1 MRKERLLCP
10 SQKYDFKNKDR
21 NIDNMLQYMLRRST
35 QMFTYTGLPKTI
47 PKFILELYLQTNG
60 NVCFYKHNEELY
72 VFTGG
77 MGGEPNVYYMPT
89 IYTIVN
95 PYLNLT
101 KNLVID
107 KECVVVANDA
117 CYQGMLPTFKKYATG
132 IIENELSMNIASINS
147 RIISLISASDDRTEK
162 SAQIYLKHVEDGE
175 LGIISEQAFL
185 DGVKVQPYAKTTS
198 DTLSKLIEYN
208 QYLKASWFND
218 IGLNA
223 NYNMKREAINSNE
236 SQLNDDMLF
245 PTVDDML
252 ERRKEGIEKV
262 NEMYGTNI
270 TVEISSSWKYNVDEK
285 EQELD
290 DSVQTENKQKEVKID
305 ET

>member
-21 NIDNMLQYMLRRST
+21 NIDDMLRYMLRRST
-35 QMFTYTGLPKTI
+35 QMFKYTGLPKTI
-47 PKFILELYLQTNG
+47 PKYILELYLQTNG
-60 NVCFYKHNEELY
+60 NVCFYKYDGELY

-77 MGGEPNVYYMPT
+77 MGGELNEYYLPT
-89 IYTIVN
+89 IYTIAN
-95 PYLNLT
+95 PFLKLT
-101 KNLVID
+101 KNLIID
-107 KECVVVANDA
+107 KECVVVANDS
-117 CYQGMLPTFKKYATG
+117 CYQGMLPQFKKYATG
-132 IIENELSMNIASINS
+132 LVENELSMNIASINS
-147 RIISLISASDDRTEK
+147 RIISLISASDDRTLK
-162 SAQIYLKHVEDGE
+162 SAETYVKHIYDGDLSIVSED
-175 LGIISEQAFL
+175 AFL
-185 DGVKVQPYAKTTS
+185 DGVKVQPYAKATN

-236 SQLNDDMLF
+236 SQLNDDMLL

-252 ERRKEGIEKV
+252 EHRKDGIEKV

-270 TVEISSSWKYNVDEK
+270 SVELNSSWRYNVDEL
-285 EQELD
+285 EN
-290 DSVQTENKQKEVKID
+290 SVQTESKIEVNENEI
-305 ET
+305 E

>member
-10 SQKYDFKNKDR
+10 SQKYDFKNKDK
-21 NIDNMLQYMLRRST
+21 NIDEMLRYMLRRST
-35 QMFTYTGLPKTI
+35 QMFKYNGLPDSI
-47 PKFILELYLQTNG
+47 PKYILELYLQTNG
-60 NVCFYKHNEELY
+60 NVCFYKHNEKLY
-72 VFTGG
+72 VFTGD
-77 MGGEPNVYYMPT
+77 MGGELNEYYLPT
-89 IYTIVN
+89 IYTISN
-95 PYLNLT
+95 PFLNLT

-107 KECVVVANDA
+107 KDCVVIANDS
-117 CYQGMLPTFKKYATG
+117 CYQGMLPQFKKYATG
-132 IIENELSMNIASINS
+132 LVENELSMNIASINS
-147 RIISLISASDDRTEK
+147 RMISLLSASDDRTFK
-162 SAQIYLKHVEDGE
+162 SAESYIKHICDGDLSVVSED
-175 LGIISEQAFL
+175 AFL
-185 DGVKVQPYAKTTS
+185 NGVKVQPYAKATN

-252 ERRKEGIEKV
+252 ERRKDGIEKV
-262 NEMYGTNI
+262 NKMYGTNI
-270 TVEISSSWKYNVDEK
+270 TVELNSSWRYNVDEINN
-285 EQELD
+285 
-290 DSVQTENKQKEVKID
+290 SVQTETKTEVIDD

>member
-21 NIDNMLQYMLRRST
+21 NIDDMLRYMLRRST
-35 QMFTYTGLPKTI
+35 QMFKYNGLPKTI
-47 PKFILELYLQTNG
+47 PKYILELYLQTNG
-60 NVCFYKHNEELY
+60 NVCFYKHDGELY

-77 MGGEPNVYYMPT
+77 MGGELNEYYLPT
-89 IYTIVN
+89 IYTIAN
-95 PYLNLT
+95 PFLKLT

-107 KECVVVANDA
+107 KDCVVVANDS
-117 CYQGMLPTFKKYATG
+117 CYQGMLPQFKKYATG
-132 IIENELSMNIASINS
+132 LVENELSMNIASINS
-147 RIISLISASDDRTEK
+147 RIISLISASDDRTFK
-162 SAQIYLKHVEDGE
+162 SAEAYVKHIYDGDLSIVSED
-175 LGIISEQAFL
+175 AFL
-185 DGVKVQPYAKTTS
+185 DGVKVQPYAKATN

-252 ERRKEGIEKV
+252 ERRKEGLEKV
-262 NEMYGTNI
+262 NEMYATNI
-270 TVEISSSWKYNVDEK
+270 TVELNSSWRYNVDEINN
-285 EQELD
+285 
-290 DSVQTENKQKEVKID
+290 SVQTENETEVLDNEI
-305 ET
+305 E

>member
-10 SQKYDFKNKDR
+10 SQKYDFKNKDT
-21 NIDNMLQYMLRRST
+21 NVNEMLRYMLRRST
-35 QMFTYTGLPKTI
+35 QMFKYNGLPDSI
-47 PKFILELYLQTNG
+47 PKYILELYLQTNG
-60 NVCFYKHNEELY
+60 NVCFYKHNEKLY
-72 VFTGG
+72 VFTGS
-77 MGGEPNVYYMPT
+77 MGGELNEYYLPT
-89 IYTIVN
+89 IYTISN
-95 PYLNLT
+95 PFLNLT

-107 KECVVVANDA
+107 KDCVVVANDS
-117 CYQGMLPTFKKYATG
+117 CYQGMLPQFKKYATG
-132 IIENELSMNIASINS
+132 LVENELSMNIASINS
-147 RIISLISASDDRTEK
+147 RMISLISASDDRTLK
-162 SAQIYLKHVEDGE
+162 SAESYIKHILDGD
-175 LGIISEQAFL
+175 LSVISEDAFL
-185 DGVKVQPYAKTTS
+185 DGIKVQPYAKVTN

-262 NEMYGTNI
+262 NKMYGTNI
-270 TVEISSSWKYNVDEK
+270 TVELNSSWRYNVDEINN
-285 EQELD
+285 
-290 DSVQTENKQKEVKID
+290 SVQTEKTEVID
-305 ET
+305 NETE

>member
-21 NIDNMLQYMLRRST
+21 NIDDMLRYMLRRST
-35 QMFTYTGLPKTI
+35 QMFKYNGLPKTI
-47 PKFILELYLQTNG
+47 PKYILELYLQTNG
-60 NVCFYKHNEELY
+60 NVCFYKHDGELY

-77 MGGEPNVYYMPT
+77 MGGELNEYYLPT
-89 IYTIVN
+89 IYTIAN
-95 PYLNLT
+95 PFLKLT

-107 KECVVVANDA
+107 KDCVVVANDS
-117 CYQGMLPTFKKYATG
+117 CYQGMLPQFKKYATG
-132 IIENELSMNIASINS
+132 LVENELSMNIASINS
-147 RIISLISASDDRTEK
+147 RIISLISASDDRTLK
-162 SAQIYLKHVEDGE
+162 SAEAYVKHIYDGDLSIVSED
-175 LGIISEQAFL
+175 AFL
-185 DGVKVQPYAKTTS
+185 DGVKVQPYAKATN

-252 ERRKEGIEKV
+252 ERRKEGLEKV
-262 NEMYGTNI
+262 NEMYATNI
-270 TVEISSSWKYNVDEK
+270 TVELNSSWRYNVDEINN
-285 EQELD
+285 
-290 DSVQTENKQKEVKID
+290 SVQTENETEVLDNEI
-305 ET
+305 E

>member
-10 SQKYDFKNKDR
+10 SQKYDFKNKDK
-21 NIDNMLQYMLRRST
+21 NIDEMLRYMLRRST
-35 QMFTYTGLPKTI
+35 QMFKYNGLPDSI
-47 PKFILELYLQTNG
+47 PKYILELYLQTNG
-60 NVCFYKHNEELY
+60 NVCFYKHNEKLY
-72 VFTGG
+72 VFTGS
-77 MGGEPNVYYMPT
+77 MGGELNEYYLPT
-89 IYTIVN
+89 IYTIAN
-95 PYLNLT
+95 PFLNLT

-107 KECVVVANDA
+107 KDCVVVANDS
-117 CYQGMLPTFKKYATG
+117 CYQGMLPQFKKYATG
-132 IIENELSMNIASINS
+132 LVENELSMNIASINS
-147 RIISLISASDDRTEK
+147 RMISLISASDDRTLK
-162 SAQIYLKHVEDGE
+162 SAESYIKHILDGD
-175 LGIISEQAFL
+175 LSVISEDAFL
-185 DGVKVQPYAKTTS
+185 DGIKVQPYAKVTN
-198 DTLSKLIEYN
+198 DTFSKLIEYN

-270 TVEISSSWKYNVDEK
+270 TVELNSSWRYNVDEINN
-285 EQELD
+285 
-290 DSVQTENKQKEVKID
+290 SVQTETKTEVID
-305 ET
+305 NETE

>member
-10 SQKYDFKNKDR
+10 SQKYDFKNKDK
-21 NIDNMLQYMLRRST
+21 NIDDMLRYMLRRST
-35 QMFTYTGLPKTI
+35 QMFKYNGLPKTI
-47 PKFILELYLQTNG
+47 PKYILELYLQTNG
-60 NVCFYKHNEELY
+60 NVCFYKHDGELY
-72 VFTGG
+72 VFTGS
-77 MGGEPNVYYMPT
+77 MGGELNEYYLPT
-89 IYTIVN
+89 IYTIAN
-95 PYLNLT
+95 PFLKLT

-107 KECVVVANDA
+107 KDCIVVANDS
-117 CYQGMLPTFKKYATG
+117 CYQGMLPQFKKYATG
-132 IIENELSMNIASINS
+132 LVENELSMNIASINS
-147 RIISLISASDDRTEK
+147 RIISLISASDDRTLK
-162 SAQIYLKHVEDGE
+162 SAEAYVKHIYDGDLSVVSED
-175 LGIISEQAFL
+175 AFL
-185 DGVKVQPYAKTTS
+185 DGVKVQPYAKATN

-252 ERRKEGIEKV
+252 ERRKEGFEKV

-270 TVEISSSWKYNVDEK
+270 TVELNSSWKYNVDEIN
-285 EQELD
+285 
-290 DSVQTENKQKEVKID
+290 DSVQTEKEIEVID
-305 ET
+305 NEVE

>member
-21 NIDNMLQYMLRRST
+21 NIDDMLRYMLRRST
-35 QMFTYTGLPKTI
+35 QMFKYNGLPKTI
-47 PKFILELYLQTNG
+47 PKYILELYLQTNG
-60 NVCFYKHNEELY
+60 NVCFYKHDGELY

-77 MGGEPNVYYMPT
+77 MGGELNEYYLPT
-89 IYTIVN
+89 IYTIAN
-95 PYLNLT
+95 PFLKLT
-101 KNLVID
+101 KNLIID
-107 KECVVVANDA
+107 KDCVVVANDS
-117 CYQGMLPTFKKYATG
+117 CYQGMLPQFKKYATG
-132 IIENELSMNIASINS
+132 LVENELSMNIASINS
-147 RIISLISASDDRTEK
+147 RIISLISASDDRTLK
-162 SAQIYLKHVEDGE
+162 SAEAYVKHIYDGDLSVVSED
-175 LGIISEQAFL
+175 AFL
-185 DGVKVQPYAKTTS
+185 DGVKVQPYAKATN

-252 ERRKEGIEKV
+252 ERRKEGLEKV
-262 NEMYGTNI
+262 NEMYATNI
-270 TVEISSSWKYNVDEK
+270 TVELNSSWRYNVDEINN
-285 EQELD
+285 
-290 DSVQTENKQKEVKID
+290 SVQTENDTEVVDNEI
-305 ET
+305 E

>member
-21 NIDNMLQYMLRRST
+21 NIDDMLRYMLRRST
-35 QMFTYTGLPKTI
+35 QMFKYNGLPKTI
-47 PKFILELYLQTNG
+47 PKYILELYLQTNG
-60 NVCFYKHNEELY
+60 NVCFYKHDGELY

-77 MGGEPNVYYMPT
+77 MGGELNEYYLPT
-89 IYTIVN
+89 IYTIAN
-95 PYLNLT
+95 SFLKLT

-107 KECVVVANDA
+107 KDCVVVANDS
-117 CYQGMLPTFKKYATG
+117 CYQGMLPQFKKYATG
-132 IIENELSMNIASINS
+132 LVENELSMNIASINS
-147 RIISLISASDDRTEK
+147 RIISLISASDDRTLK
-162 SAQIYLKHVEDGE
+162 SAEAYVKHIYDGDLSVVSED
-175 LGIISEQAFL
+175 AFL
-185 DGVKVQPYAKTTS
+185 DGVKVQPYAKATN

-270 TVEISSSWKYNVDEK
+270 SVELNSSWRYNVDEL
-285 EQELD
+285 EN
-290 DSVQTENKQKEVKID
+290 SVQTESKTEVID
-305 ET
+305 NEIE

>member
-21 NIDNMLQYMLRRST
+21 NIDDMLRYMLRRST
-35 QMFTYTGLPKTI
+35 QMFKYTGLPKTI
-47 PKFILELYLQTNG
+47 PKYILELYLQTNG
-60 NVCFYKHNEELY
+60 NVCFYKYDGELY

-77 MGGEPNVYYMPT
+77 MGGELNEYYLPT
-89 IYTIVN
+89 IYTIAN
-95 PYLNLT
+95 PFLKLT
-101 KNLVID
+101 KNLIID
-107 KECVVVANDA
+107 KECVVVANDS
-117 CYQGMLPTFKKYATG
+117 CYQGMLPQFKKYATG
-132 IIENELSMNIASINS
+132 LVENELSMNIASINS
-147 RIISLISASDDRTEK
+147 RIISLISASDDRTLK
-162 SAQIYLKHVEDGE
+162 SAETYVKHIYDGDLSIVSED
-175 LGIISEQAFL
+175 AFL
-185 DGVKVQPYAKTTS
+185 DGVKVQPYAKATN

-236 SQLNDDMLF
+236 SQLNDDMLL

-252 ERRKEGIEKV
+252 EHRKDGINKV

-270 TVEISSSWKYNVDEK
+270 TVELNSSWKYNVDEL
-285 EQELD
+285 EN
-290 DSVQTENKQKEVKID
+290 SVQTESKIEVNENEI
-305 ET
+305 E

>member
-10 SQKYDFKNKDR
+10 SQKYDFKNKDK
-21 NIDNMLQYMLRRST
+21 NIDDMLRYMLRRST
-35 QMFTYTGLPKTI
+35 QMFKYNGLPKTI
-47 PKFILELYLQTNG
+47 PKYILELYLQTNG
-60 NVCFYKHNEELY
+60 NVCFYKHDGELY

-77 MGGEPNVYYMPT
+77 MGGELNEYYLPT
-89 IYTIVN
+89 IYTIAN
-95 PYLNLT
+95 PFLKLT

-107 KECVVVANDA
+107 KDCVIVANDS
-117 CYQGMLPTFKKYATG
+117 CYQGMLPQFKKYATG
-132 IIENELSMNIASINS
+132 LVENELSMNIASINS
-147 RIISLISASDDRTEK
+147 RIISLISASDDRTLK
-162 SAQIYLKHVEDGE
+162 SAEAYVKHIYDGDLSVVSED
-175 LGIISEQAFL
+175 AFL
-185 DGVKVQPYAKTTS
+185 DGVKVQPYAKATN

-252 ERRKEGIEKV
+252 ERRKEGLEKV

-270 TVEISSSWKYNVDEK
+270 TVELNSSWKYNVDEINN
-285 EQELD
+285 
-290 DSVQTENKQKEVKID
+290 SVQTEKEIEVID
-305 ET
+305 NEVE

>member
-10 SQKYDFKNKDR
+10 SQKYDFKNKSS
-21 NIDNMLQYMLRRST
+21 NIDEMLRYMLRRST
-35 QMFTYTGLPKTI
+35 QMFKYNGLPDSI
-47 PKFILELYLQTNG
+47 PKYILELYLQTNG
-60 NVCFYKHNEELY
+60 NVCFYKHNEKLY

-77 MGGEPNVYYMPT
+77 MGGELNEYYLPT
-89 IYTIVN
+89 IYIISN
-95 PYLNLT
+95 PFLNLN

-107 KECVVVANDA
+107 KDCVVVANDS
-117 CYQGMLPTFKKYATG
+117 CYQGMLPQFKKYATG
-132 IIENELSMNIASINS
+132 LVENELSMNIASINS
-147 RIISLISASDDRTEK
+147 RMISLISASDDRTLK
-162 SAQIYLKHVEDGE
+162 SGEAYIKHICDGDLSVVSED
-175 LGIISEQAFL
+175 AFL
-185 DGVKVQPYAKTTS
+185 NGIKVQPYAKTTN
-198 DTLSKLIEYN
+198 DILSKLIEYN

-262 NEMYGTNI
+262 NKMYGTNI
-270 TVEISSSWKYNVDEK
+270 TVELNSSWRYNVDEINN
-285 EQELD
+285 
-290 DSVQTENKQKEVKID
+290 SVQTEIKTEVID
-305 ET
+305 NETE

>member
-21 NIDNMLQYMLRRST
+21 NIDDMLRYMLRRST
-35 QMFTYTGLPKTI
+35 QMFKYNGLPKTI
-47 PKFILELYLQTNG
+47 PKYILELYLQTNG
-60 NVCFYKHNEELY
+60 NVCFYKHDGELY

-77 MGGEPNVYYMPT
+77 MGGELNEYYLPT
-89 IYTIVN
+89 IYTIAN
-95 PYLNLT
+95 PFLKLT

-107 KECVVVANDA
+107 EDCVVVANDS
-117 CYQGMLPTFKKYATG
+117 CYQGMLPQFKKYATG
-132 IIENELSMNIASINS
+132 LVENELSMNIASINS
-147 RIISLISASDDRTEK
+147 RIISLISASDDRTFK
-162 SAQIYLKHVEDGE
+162 SAEAYVKHIYDGDLSIVSED
-175 LGIISEQAFL
+175 AFL
-185 DGVKVQPYAKTTS
+185 DGVKVQPYAKATN

-252 ERRKEGIEKV
+252 EHRKDGLEKV

-270 TVEISSSWKYNVDEK
+270 TVELNSSWRYNVDEINN
-285 EQELD
+285 
-290 DSVQTENKQKEVKID
+290 SVQTEKR
-305 ET
+305 

>member
-10 SQKYDFKNKDR
+10 SQKYDFKNKSS
-21 NIDNMLQYMLRRST
+21 NIDDMLRYMLRRST
-35 QMFTYTGLPKTI
+35 QMFKYNGLPDSI
-47 PKFILELYLQTNG
+47 PKYILELYLQTNG
-60 NVCFYKHNEELY
+60 NVCFYKHNEKLY

-77 MGGEPNVYYMPT
+77 MGGELNEYYLPT
-89 IYTIVN
+89 IYTISN
-95 PYLNLT
+95 SFLNLN

-107 KECVVVANDA
+107 KDCVVVANDS
-117 CYQGMLPTFKKYATG
+117 CYQGMLSQFKKYATG
-132 IIENELSMNIASINS
+132 LVENELSMNIASINS
-147 RIISLISASDDRTEK
+147 RMISLISASDDRTLK
-162 SAQIYLKHVEDGE
+162 SAESYIKHILDGD
-175 LGIISEQAFL
+175 LSIISEDAFL
-185 DGVKVQPYAKTTS
+185 NGVKVQPYAKTTN

-262 NEMYGTNI
+262 NKMYGTNI
-270 TVEISSSWKYNVDEK
+270 TVELNSSWRYNVDEINN
-285 EQELD
+285 
-290 DSVQTENKQKEVKID
+290 SVQTENKTEVIEN
-305 ET
+305 ETE

>member
-21 NIDNMLQYMLRRST
+21 NIDDMLRYMLRRST
-35 QMFTYTGLPKTI
+35 QMFKYNGLPKTI
-47 PKFILELYLQTNG
+47 PKYILELYLQTNG
-60 NVCFYKHNEELY
+60 NVCFYKHDGELY

-77 MGGEPNVYYMPT
+77 MGGELNEYYLPT
-89 IYTIVN
+89 IYTIAN
-95 PYLNLT
+95 PFLKLT

-107 KECVVVANDA
+107 KDCVVVANDS
-117 CYQGMLPTFKKYATG
+117 CYQGMLPQFKKYATG
-132 IIENELSMNIASINS
+132 LVENELSMNIASINS
-147 RIISLISASDDRTEK
+147 RIISLISASDDRTLK
-162 SAQIYLKHVEDGE
+162 SAEAYVKHIYDGDLSIVSED
-175 LGIISEQAFL
+175 AFL
-185 DGVKVQPYAKTTS
+185 DGVKVQPYAKATN

-252 ERRKEGIEKV
+252 ERRKDGLEKV
-262 NEMYGTNI
+262 NEMYATNI
-270 TVEISSSWKYNVDEK
+270 TVELNSSWRYNVDEINN
-285 EQELD
+285 
-290 DSVQTENKQKEVKID
+290 SV
-305 ET
+305 

>member
-21 NIDNMLQYMLRRST
+21 NIDDMLRYMLRRST
-35 QMFTYTGLPKTI
+35 QMFRYNGLPKTI
-47 PKFILELYLQTNG
+47 PKYILELYLQTNG
-60 NVCFYKHNEELY
+60 NVCFYKHDGELY

-77 MGGEPNVYYMPT
+77 MGGELNEYYLPT
-89 IYTIVN
+89 IYTIAN
-95 PYLNLT
+95 PFLKLT

-107 KECVVVANDA
+107 KDCVVVANDS
-117 CYQGMLPTFKKYATG
+117 CYQGMLPQFKKYATG
-132 IIENELSMNIASINS
+132 LVENELSMNIASINS
-147 RIISLISASDDRTEK
+147 RIISLISASDDRTLK
-162 SAQIYLKHVEDGE
+162 SAEAYVKHICDGDLSIVSED
-175 LGIISEQAFL
+175 AFL
-185 DGVKVQPYAKTTS
+185 DGVKVQPYAKANN
-198 DTLSKLIEYN
+198 DMLSKLIEYN

-252 ERRKEGIEKV
+252 ERRKEGLEKV
-262 NEMYGTNI
+262 NEMYATNI
-270 TVEISSSWKYNVDEK
+270 TVELNSSWRYNVDEINN
-285 EQELD
+285 
-290 DSVQTENKQKEVKID
+290 SVQTENETEVLDNEI
-305 ET
+305 E

>member
-10 SQKYDFKNKDR
+10 SQKYDFKNKDK
-21 NIDNMLQYMLRRST
+21 NIDEMLRYMLRRST
-35 QMFTYTGLPKTI
+35 QMFKYNGLPDSI
-47 PKFILELYLQTNG
+47 PKYILELYLQTNG
-60 NVCFYKHNEELY
+60 NVCFYKHNEKLY
-72 VFTGG
+72 VFTGS
-77 MGGEPNVYYMPT
+77 MGGELNEYYLPT
-89 IYTIVN
+89 IYTISN
-95 PYLNLT
+95 PFLNLT

-107 KECVVVANDA
+107 NDCVVVANDS
-117 CYQGMLPTFKKYATG
+117 CYQGMLPQFKKYATALV
-132 IIENELSMNIASINS
+132 ENELSMNIASINS
-147 RIISLISASDDRTEK
+147 RMISLISASDDRTLK
-162 SAQIYLKHVEDGE
+162 SAESYIKHILDGD
-175 LGIISEQAFL
+175 LSVISEDAFL
-185 DGVKVQPYAKTTS
+185 DGIKVQPYAKVTN

-262 NEMYGTNI
+262 NKMYGTNI
-270 TVEISSSWKYNVDEK
+270 TVELNSSWRYNVDEINN
-285 EQELD
+285 
-290 DSVQTENKQKEVKID
+290 SVQTEKTEVINN
-305 ET
+305 ETE

>member
-21 NIDNMLQYMLRRST
+21 NIDDMLRYMLRRST
-35 QMFTYTGLPKTI
+35 QMFKYNGLPKTI
-47 PKFILELYLQTNG
+47 PKYILELYLQTNG
-60 NVCFYKHNEELY
+60 NVCFYKHDGELY

-77 MGGEPNVYYMPT
+77 MGGELNEYYLPT
-89 IYTIVN
+89 IYTIAN
-95 PYLNLT
+95 PFLKLT

-107 KECVVVANDA
+107 KDCVVVANDS
-117 CYQGMLPTFKKYATG
+117 CYQGMLPQFKKYATG
-132 IIENELSMNIASINS
+132 LVENELSMNIASINS
-147 RIISLISASDDRTEK
+147 RIISLISASDDRTLK
-162 SAQIYLKHVEDGE
+162 SAEAYVKHIYDGDLSIVSED
-175 LGIISEQAFL
+175 AFL
-185 DGVKVQPYAKTTS
+185 DGVKVQPYAKATN

-252 ERRKEGIEKV
+252 DHRKDGIEKV

-270 TVEISSSWKYNVDEK
+270 SVELNSSWRYNVDEL
-285 EQELD
+285 EN
-290 DSVQTENKQKEVKID
+290 SVQTESKIEVVDNEI
-305 ET
+305 E

>member
-21 NIDNMLQYMLRRST
+21 NIDDMLRYMLRRST
-35 QMFTYTGLPKTI
+35 QMFRYNGLPKTI
-47 PKFILELYLQTNG
+47 PKYILELYLQTNG
-60 NVCFYKHNEELY
+60 NVCFYKHDGELY

-77 MGGEPNVYYMPT
+77 MGGELNEYYLPT
-89 IYTIVN
+89 IYTIAN
-95 PYLNLT
+95 PFLKLT

-107 KECVVVANDA
+107 KDCVVVANDS
-117 CYQGMLPTFKKYATG
+117 CYQGMLPQFKKYATG
-132 IIENELSMNIASINS
+132 LVENELSMNIASINS
-147 RIISLISASDDRTEK
+147 RIISLISASDDRTLK
-162 SAQIYLKHVEDGE
+162 SAEAYVKHICDGDLSIVSED
-175 LGIISEQAFL
+175 AFL
-185 DGVKVQPYAKTTS
+185 DGVKVQPYAKATN
-198 DTLSKLIEYN
+198 DILSKLIEYN

-252 ERRKEGIEKV
+252 ERRKEGLEKV
-262 NEMYGTNI
+262 NEMYATNI
-270 TVEISSSWKYNVDEK
+270 TVELNSSWRYNVDEINN
-285 EQELD
+285 
-290 DSVQTENKQKEVKID
+290 SVQTENETEVLDNEI
-305 ET
+305 E